1 MKTAKERNLNL
12 DLIRCAALAAVLGV
26 HYFDNSGFY
35 TVTMDSAG
43 DFVMAMLRMLSVVC
57 VPFFLML
64 SGYLCHRKTLS
75 RRYYLGLLR
84 ILEQYFLC
92 ALACMA
98 FEHFYLGRQYGLRD
112 VVSDLLNFRACG
124 YDWYVLLYFGLF
136 LMIPFLNL
144 MYHGCASQRQK
155 LVLIGSFF
163 ALSILP
169 SLLNIYFHL
178 YSLWWNRLFPICY
191 YFVGAYLSEYM
202 PAKRPRRYGLALI
215 AALLLF
221 CGFNQF
227 YFQGQAAAYPAIHYD
242 HYQVF
247 VLALLGF
254 LFLNSLELSAL
265 PSLLE
270 RLIHVA
276 AELSFLAYLLS
287 WISDGVIYRCFI
299 PYLPQPEDRFL
310 WILVLPLLSLV
321 FALLL
326 ARLVHWIYRLIDRPI
341 RGWLSRRLAE

>member
-1 MKTAKERNLNL
+1 MTEKKRNLNL
-12 DLIRCAALAAVLGV
+12 DLIRCLALVAVLV
-26 HYFDNSGFY
+26 MHYYDNSGFY

-43 DFVMAMLRMLSVVC
+43 DFVMAMLRLLFTVC

-84 ILEQYFLC
+84 ILELYFLC

-98 FEHFYLGRQYGLRD
+98 FEHFYLGRQYGLRG
-112 VVSDLLNFRACG
+112 VVSSLLNFNACG

-144 MYHGCASQRQK
+144 MYHGCTSLGQK
-155 LVLIGSFF
+155 RVLIGTFF

-169 SLLNIYFHL
+169 SLLNSYFQL
-178 YSLWWNRLFPICY
+178 YSLWWNKLYPLCY
-191 YFVGAYLSEYM
+191 YFTGAYLSESM
-202 PAKRPRRYGLALI
+202 PAKHPRRYGLALL

-227 YFQGQAAAYPAIHYD
+227 HFHGLASEYIGVHYN
-242 HYQVF
+242 HYQVY

-254 LFLNSLELSAL
+254 LFLNSLDLSGVSAF
-265 PSLLE
+265 PA
-270 RLIHVA
+270 RLIHAV
-276 AELSFLAYLLS
+276 AELSFSAYLLS
-287 WISDGVIYRCFI
+287 WISDGVIYRVII
-299 PYLPQPEDRFL
+299 PFLPQPEDRFL
-310 WILVLPLLSLV
+310 WILALVPLSLV
-321 FALLL
+321 CALLM
-326 ARLVHWIYRLIDRPI
+326 AQVIHWIYEPLDRPI
-341 RGWLSRRLAE
+341 RGWLSRRLGE